1 MTEKRFCCMPIVAFD
16 LGAPGERLR
25 DYDFGRLAGAV
36 DAGAALSTMVDLHG
50 ELAAREAAVA

>member
-1 MTEKRFCCMPIVAFD
+1 MPIVAFD